1 MQTFKLPKQEQYT
14 IKSVRFPN
22 TVIDRVDKVIK
33 DTDYSFSAFV
43 VTAVKYALD
52 QLDENKNQR

>member
-22 TVIDRVDKVIK
+22 AVIEKVDSVIK
-33 DTDYSFSAFV
+33 ETDYSFSAFV

-52 QLDENKNQR
+52 QLDDNKN